1 VYTLDLHTHTC
12 LSPCADLDMHP
23 AGLVNA
29 AVSAALDAVAVCDH
43 NSAENVAATQR
54 AGRSANLAVIPGM
67 EVTSEEEVHILG
79 LFPDLESA
87 LAMQSRVYRSLPGR
101 NDPDVFG
108 MQVIADEYAQVLG
121 FNECL
126 LSGATTMNVE
136 KVVASIH
143 DVGGVAVAS
152 HVDRERFGIIGQ
164 LGMIPSGLALD
175 GLELSARTSLP
186 AGRARYA
193 PEVSRPFLCNSD
205 AHEPEDVGR
214 ALTYM
219 LLQEPTMVEVR
230 MALAGRNGRTILG
243 GGRPMEDL
251 ALHILDIAHNSIE
264 AGATELDIELT
275 EEIDADLL
283 VIEVRDNGPGMN
295 AESLAHATDPF
306 YTTRKTRRV
315 GLGIP
320 MLAEAARAAGGEL
333 SIDSKPGAGVRV
345 RAAFRHGHIDR
356 APLGD
361 IETTLMVL
369 MAGHPDLRLRFRHRI
384 GTQEFELDSRDL
396 RAVLDDAEPGSPEG
410 LALLRETI
418 RRGEAGLARGAG
430 GRARRES

>member
-1 VYTLDLHTHTC
+1 MYALDLHTHTC
-12 LSPCADLDMHP
+12 LSPCAELDMHP
-23 AGLVNA
+23 AGLVSA
-29 AVSAALDAVAVCDH
+29 AVRATLDAVAVCDH
-43 NSAENVAATQR
+43 NSAENIAATQR
-54 AGRSANLAVIPGM
+54 AGRSEGLSVIPGM

-108 MQVIADEYAQVLG
+108 MQVVADEFAQVLG

-126 LSGATTMNVE
+126 LSGATTMSVE
-136 KVVASIH
+136 RVVSLIH

-164 LGMIPSGLALD
+164 LGMIPAGLALD
-175 GLELSARTSLP
+175 GLEVSTRTSLP
-186 AGRARYA
+186 AARARYA
-193 PEVSRPFLCNSD
+193 REGDCPLLCNSD
-205 AHEPEDVGR
+205 AHEPKDVGR

-219 LLQEPTMVEVR
+219 LLQEPTPAEVR

-251 ALHILDIAHNSIE
+251 ALHILDIAQNSIE
-264 AGATELDIELT
+264 AGATALDIELA
-275 EEIDADLL
+275 EDLAADQF
-283 VIEVRDNGPGMN
+283 VIEVRDNGPGMDPE
-295 AESLAHATDPF
+295 ALARATDPF
-306 YTTRKTRRV
+306 FTTRKTRRV
-315 GLGIP
+315 GLGLP
-320 MLAEAARAAGGEL
+320 LLAEAARAAGGEL
-333 SIDSKPGAGVRV
+333 SVDSKPGSGVRV
-345 RAAFRHGHIDR
+345 SATFRHGHIDR

-369 MAGHPDLRLRFRHRI
+369 VAGHPELRLRFRHRVAAR
-384 GTQEFELDSRDL
+384 EFELDSGDL
-396 RAVLDDAEPGSPEG
+396 LAALDGAELGSPEG

-418 RRGEAGLARGAG
+418 RRGEAGLAREAG
-430 GRARRES
+430 